1 MKNSNAQPQRPSETK
16 NSYVGMSILSALLF
30 FALIGLGFLFFENSQ
45 LNDQVN
51 SLDDTRTELISEI
64 DELKVNYDQMLTDNS
79 DLKANYTAII
89 MEMEEKSA
97 EFEKIRKANSDKFS
111 VVDEV
116 KRLRSIKIEYAEVLG
131 ALREQA
137 VILSD
142 ANTRLMSRNADLEN
156 RVKSMNDEN
165 QELNRKVFELNRM
178 TQTLARETVK
188 YNAPI
193 AKATNINVMTYKNNN
208 RPTGSA
214 KRTKAITVD
223 YRLENITDSPNKFQ
237 NIYLV
242 IKDMNGIPVG
252 VENPI
257 NVTIK
262 PTEDIEGEQIIAQQS
277 MQVNLDDVDDL
288 KFSIN
293 PKSNTLHEGYYRAF
307 VYSHKGLLGSSQFYL
322 R

>member
-1 MKNSNAQPQRPSETK
+1 MKNPDSQPKRLSETK
-16 NSYVGMSILSALLF
+16 NSYVGMSILSAFLF
-30 FALIGLGFLFFENSQ
+30 FALIGLGFLFFENQ
-45 LNDQVN
+45 ELNDQVN
-51 SLDDTRTELISEI
+51 SLGDTRTELISEI
-64 DELKVNYDQMLTDNS
+64 DELKVNYDQMLADNS
-79 DLKANYTAII
+79 DLKTNYTAIV
-89 MEMEEKSA
+89 MEMEEKDA
-97 EFEKIRKANSDKFS
+97 EFEKIRTADSNKFN

-116 KRLRSIKIEYAEVLG
+116 KRLRSIKTEYAEVLN

-137 VILSD
+137 VVLSD

-156 RVKSMNDEN
+156 TVKSMNDEN

-188 YNAPI
+188 YNAPV
-193 AKATNINVMTYKNNN
+193 AKATNINVMTYKGNA

-214 KRTKAITVD
+214 KRTKAITVN
-223 YRLENITDSPNKFQ
+223 YQLENIADSPNNFQ

-242 IKDMNGIPVG
+242 IKDMNGLPVG

-257 NVTIK
+257 SVTIK

-277 MQVNLDDVDDL
+277 MQVSLDDIDDL
-288 KFSIN
+288 QFSIN